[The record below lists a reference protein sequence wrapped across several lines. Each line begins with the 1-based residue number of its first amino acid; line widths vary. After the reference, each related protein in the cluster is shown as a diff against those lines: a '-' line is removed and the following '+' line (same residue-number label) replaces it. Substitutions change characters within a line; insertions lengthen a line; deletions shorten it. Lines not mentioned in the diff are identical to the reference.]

1 MYDDG
6 RFNASRFSRLI
17 PDGFQK
23 IFFGK
28 FQKCRQKPPPSVVLC
43 IYGRS
48 KRKERGESIE
58 RREFEKAVSLQF
70 EVYCKRTLLRELAD
84 IAKEAKRRKR
94 RKQDN
99 DETPMSSL
107 DKADARKLERLSHA
121 QEATLFYVA
130 GYEIPIRSDRLADG
144 LLRLTERQ
152 RQMVLLSEYCGEPD
166 AKIGERMG
174 VKRSTVRSQ
183 RKKALSELRER
194 LER

>member
-1 MYDDG
+1 
-6 RFNASRFSRLI
+6 
-17 PDGFQK
+17 
-23 IFFGK
+23 
-28 FQKCRQKPPPSVVLC
+28 
-43 IYGRS
+43 
-48 KRKERGESIE
+48 
-58 RREFEKAVSLQF
+58 VSLQF

-84 IAKEAKRRKR
+84 IAKEVKRRKR
-94 RKQDN
+94 RKYGK

-130 GYEIPIRSDRLADG
+130 GYEIPIKSDRLADG

-166 AKIGERMG
+166 VKIGERMG
-174 VKRSTVRSQ
+174 VKRSTVQSQ
-183 RKKALSELRER
+183 RKEALSELRER